1 MYYRQWWMLH
11 HTSSLKKQWFQI
23 GASAV
28 IWVIH
33 MFVYHDII
41 VKYIFNLALVF
52 IYFSSN
58 VFTFISILL
67 FKYFL
72 TYVLC
77 HFELFHLFTSF
88 TMLFSTTSIIQP
100 YSSGFLSPSAPSAS
114 DRGVRGG
121 GLCRPGMG
129 LLPRRVIRDATSH
142 LWWCTWQWRHVSI
155 CRDSC
160 STCTAWALHVPV

>member
-1 MYYRQWWMLH
+1 MLH

-77 HFELFHLFTSF
+77 HLELFRLFTSF
-88 TMLFSTTSIIQP
+88 TMLFSTISFNPSRLVFSPPALPVLVIVVYVVVAYAGLGWDFFQDEA
-100 YSSGFLSPSAPSAS
+100 SGTLQAIYG
-114 DRGVRGG
+114 DVHGNGD
-121 GLCRPGMG
+121 M
-129 LLPRRVIRDATSH
+129 
-142 LWWCTWQWRHVSI
+142 
-155 CRDSC
+155 
-160 STCTAWALHVPV
+160 